1 MSIDFKPSNVTS
13 KEGVTVDEQ
22 KKTPTLKSEKYT
34 AARGGA
40 ENIVT
45 SDPDNPVEAR
55 KVLDVD
61 VPPILLPEGQNR
73 TGRGNSSHVEPP
85 SAERRLTAIDLRR
98 RGERI

>member
-1 MSIDFKPSNVTS
+1 MLYSSCRLTSNPDNVTS
-13 KEGVTVDEQ
+13 KEGVMVEEQ

-40 ENIVT
+40 GNIVK

-55 KVLDVD
+55 KAQDVD

-73 TGRGNSSHVEPP
+73 TGRGKPLTWN
-85 SAERRLTAIDLRR
+85 RRLLS
-98 RGERI
+98 GE